1 MDRVVRIALAQIN
14 PVVGDLWGNS
24 RLIVEWIGRAR
35 DQGAG
40 IVLFPEL
47 ALTGYPPEDL
57 VLKPAFVR
65 DNLNQLNAVVEATKG
80 ISAVVGFV
88 DEEGDLFN
96 AAAFIHDGE
105 LKAVYH
111 KVFLP
116 NYGVFDEQ
124 RYFTPGH
131 RCPIFE
137 LGGVRIGVSVC
148 EDCWYPAGPMAWEAH
163 HGAELLLNI
172 NGSPYHEGKRVP
184 REAMI
189 AGRAAD
195 YGCFIAWVNTVGG
208 QDELVFDGNSVIF
221 GPTGEVLAR
230 APSFREDLLV
240 CDVDLGSVP
249 FHRPHESIRREAEG
263 AERLELVVTEIDVRA
278 AKPASAPP
286 KLTLRRSDAIP
297 LEGPAEVYAAVVLG
311 THDYVTKQNF
321 RKVVIGL
328 SGGVDSALTAAIA
341 SDALGSENVIG
352 VRMPSRFTS
361 PESLEDA
368 GLVAEALGIQLLDF
382 PIEPAHKAFEE
393 ILAETFRGTK
403 PGVAE
408 ENIQPR
414 IRSTI
419 LHALSNKFGYIVLTT
434 GNKSELA
441 TGYGT
446 LYGDMAG
453 GFAVLKDITKT
464 MVYELCHYRNSI
476 SEAGRAQGAL
486 QPIPERVIAKPPTA
500 ELKPNQKDSDS
511 LPPYDEL
518 DPILRGYV
526 EQDLGPE
533 ELVAAGHRPEVVA
546 RVIQLVDRSEY
557 KRRQY
562 PPGVKIT
569 PRAFGRD
576 RRMPIVNRYV
586 PNGARPTP

>member
-1 MDRVVRIALAQIN
+1 MTRVLRIGLAQIN
-14 PVVGDLWGNS
+14 PTVGDLWGNS
-24 RLIVEWIGRAR
+24 GLIVDWIGRAR
-35 DQGAG
+35 DQGAD

-65 DNLNQLNAVVEATKG
+65 DNLKQLDVVVAATKG

-88 DEEGDLFN
+88 DEDGDLFN
-96 AAAFIHDGE
+96 AAAFMHDGE

-148 EDCWYPAGPMAWEAH
+148 EDCWYPSGPMAWEAH

-184 REAMI
+184 REEMI
-189 AGRAAD
+189 AGRASD

-208 QDELVFDGNSVIF
+208 QDELVFDGNSAIF
-221 GPTGEVLAR
+221 GPTGKVLAR
-230 APSFREDLLV
+230 APSFSEELLV
-240 CDVDLGSVP
+240 CDVNLGSVP

-263 AERLELVVTEIDVRA
+263 AERLELVVTEIPITVSNSA
-278 AKPASAPP
+278 TGQPKPPLP
-286 KLTLRRSDAIP
+286 HIEVKP
-297 LEGPAEVYAAVVLG
+297 LEGPAEVYTAVVLG
-311 THDYVTKQNF
+311 THDYVRKQSF
-321 RKVVIGL
+321 QKVVIGL

-341 SDALGSENVIG
+341 ADALGPENVIG

-382 PIEPAHKAFEE
+382 PIEPAHKAFEA
-393 ILAETFRGTK
+393 ILADAFRGTK

-476 SEAGRAQGAL
+476 SAA
-486 QPIPERVIAKPPTA
+486 IPERVITKPPTA

-511 LPPYDEL
+511 LPPYEEL

-533 ELVAAGHRPEVVA
+533 ELIAAGNRPEVVA

-586 PNGARPTP
+586 PNGLRPAP